1 MTLRKDRL
9 VIVTI
14 CSELLLLEPLLGK
27 SVACH
32 FIVGYHPV
40 LLEVIVPAVSACP
53 FHTNHS
59 LLAICQKY
67 NPLVLEYS
75 IALSL
80 STTMSAFV

>member
-40 LLEVIVPAVSACP
+40 LLEVIVPLFLLDLPHYPFSAC
-53 FHTNHS
+53 N
-59 LLAICQKY
+59 
-67 NPLVLEYS
+67 
-75 IALSL
+75 LSE
-80 STTMSAFV
+80 V